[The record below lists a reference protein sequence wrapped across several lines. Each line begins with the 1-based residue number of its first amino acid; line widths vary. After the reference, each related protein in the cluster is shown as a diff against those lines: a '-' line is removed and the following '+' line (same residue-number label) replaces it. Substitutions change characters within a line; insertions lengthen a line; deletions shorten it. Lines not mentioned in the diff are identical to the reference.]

1 MRKQIIAA
9 FVVVLFCGIFLFSCA
24 EPEETDGAP
33 PITGP
38 LAELQGTWSTQ
49 CYGAGEQKTLV
60 VSGTNLSMTTTYY
73 TNNSC
78 TTAKSQIKS
87 TYSNL
92 TIGEKLT
99 FSDRTSAYRATYIA
113 QSEEYTPLSASE
125 TTDFNKS
132 TVCGFTNWVEG
143 SPKDIIGG
151 KTTCTSDLIMKNATW
166 FNLYNI
172 VGTNLYLGTEDS
184 VIHPT
189 AVNKALSS
197 DLYVKQ

>member
-1 MRKQIIAA
+1 MKKQIIAA

-49 CYGAGEQKTLV
+49 CYGAGEQETLV
-60 VSGTNLSMTTTYY
+60 VSGTSLSMTTTYY
-73 TNNSC
+73 NTNSC
-78 TTAKSQIKS
+78 NTAKYKIKK

-113 QSEEYTPLSASE
+113 QSEEHTPLSASE
-125 TTDFNKS
+125 TINFNTLKR
-132 TVCGFTNWVEG
+132 CGFTNWVEG

-151 KTTCTSDLIMKNATW
+151 TTTCSSDLIMKNATW

-172 VGTNLYLGTEDS
+172 VGTNLYLGSEGS

-189 AVNKALSS
+189 IVNNTLSS